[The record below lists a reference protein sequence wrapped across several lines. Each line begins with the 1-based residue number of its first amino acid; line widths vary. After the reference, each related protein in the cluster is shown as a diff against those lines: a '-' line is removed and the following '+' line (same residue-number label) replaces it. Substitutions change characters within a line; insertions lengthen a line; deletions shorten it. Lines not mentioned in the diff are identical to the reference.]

1 MEKTNPPPTDEI
13 GRLSEIAQCAIS
25 ERERRID
32 EKVEAGTAIRAPIT
46 IVTAGPED
54 ADDALVSTSAD
65 KIAELRMA
73 GERREIIL
81 EPQQIF
87 TGVPRPARDDKYI
100 ARLDREGRNR

>member
-1 MEKTNPPPTDEI
+1 
-13 GRLSEIAQCAIS
+13 
-25 ERERRID
+25 
-32 EKVEAGTAIRAPIT
+32 
-46 IVTAGPED
+46 
-54 ADDALVSTSAD
+54 
-65 KIAELRMA
+65 MA